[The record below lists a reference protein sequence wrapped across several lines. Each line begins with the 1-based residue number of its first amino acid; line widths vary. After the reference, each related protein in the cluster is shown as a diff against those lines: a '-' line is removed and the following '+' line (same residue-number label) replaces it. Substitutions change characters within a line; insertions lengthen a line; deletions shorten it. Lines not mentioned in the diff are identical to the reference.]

1 MTKTKLFLKYLLLAI
16 SVWYLLVY
24 FYMVYYRIQYPF
36 ELDWIEGGLLGEVQR
51 IVNGQAVY
59 AAPNLEFIA
68 FIYPPLFFYLSAL
81 ASHFFGATFFSLRFV
96 SFLAS
101 LTSFVC
107 IFLIVKEETD
117 HKFIAFI
124 SACFFAA
131 TFRVTGAWM
140 DIGRI
145 DSLFVAML
153 FLFVYFIRH
162 SNSTRAFILA
172 GFFAALALLTK
183 QTALVMCIP
192 AIGYAFL
199 RDWKRTLIL
208 IVTATAITG
217 GVTLAFNL
225 FSNGWYVYYVFEL
238 LGIQTEWLGISEF
251 IKFWPR
257 DLLAHGAIALGFLI
271 YYFFKAWRE
280 QKVQLLGVI
289 FLSILAGT
297 YMSRVKLGGY
307 DNVLM
312 PLYGIIAVLM
322 GLGSHNVLE
331 IIRGQSEDRK
341 EAAVYFS
348 LIIQMAI
355 LVYNPLAQ
363 IPSLAD
369 VSAGQD
375 FVQYLS
381 LQKGR
386 IYVADHPYLLAFA
399 GKETHAHNA
408 AVDDVLR
415 GKKDNRGKTLLN
427 VELSEAIKN
436 QSFAIIITDTQWDVL
451 PRLEKYYEI
460 KDYAFK
466 GNEYFYPVTGAR
478 IRPTHIYFPKVLQ

>member
-1 MTKTKLFLKYLLLAI
+1 MAKTNLSLKYILLAV
-16 SVWYLLVY
+16 SLWYLLVY
-24 FYMVYYRIQYPF
+24 FYMVYFRIQYPF

-51 IVNGQAVY
+51 IMNGQAIYV
-59 AAPNLEFIA
+59 APSLKFVA

-81 ASHFFGATFFSLRFV
+81 ASQFFGATFFSLRLV

-107 IFLIVKEETD
+107 IFLIVKEETGNRSL
-117 HKFIAFI
+117 AFI

-140 DIGRI
+140 DIARV
-145 DSLFVAML
+145 DSLFVALL

-162 SNSTRAFILA
+162 SNSMRAFILA
-172 GFFAALALLTK
+172 GFFAALAVLTK

-208 IVTATAITG
+208 MVTATAVTG
-217 GVTLAFNL
+217 GVTLIFNL
-225 FSNGWYVYYVFEL
+225 FSDGWYMYYVFGL
-238 LGIQTEWLGISEF
+238 LGTQTEWLDISQF
-251 IKFWPR
+251 IIFWPR
-257 DLLAHGAIALGFLI
+257 DLLAHGAIALVFLLF
-271 YYFFKAWRE
+271 YFFKTWRE
-280 QKVQLLGVI
+280 QKGQLLGVI
-289 FLSILAGT
+289 FLSTLAGT

-307 DNVLM
+307 DSVLM
-312 PLYGIIAVLM
+312 PLYGIMAILM
-322 GLGSHNVLE
+322 GLGSHKILE
-331 IIRGQSEDRK
+331 IVRERSGDRK
-341 EAAVYFS
+341 EAVVYFS
-348 LIIQMAI
+348 LIVQLAI
-355 LVYNPLAQ
+355 LVYNPFAQ

-369 VSAGQD
+369 VNAGQD

-386 IYVADHPYLLAFA
+386 IYIADHPYLLAFA

-415 GKKDNRGKTLLN
+415 GKKDNRGKTLLKA
-427 VELSEAIKN
+427 ELSEAIKN
-436 QSFAIIITDTQWDVL
+436 QTFAMIITDTQWDVL
-451 PRLEKYYEI
+451 PHLEKYYEL

-466 GNEYFYPVTGAR
+466 ENGYFYPVTGAR

>member
-1 MTKTKLFLKYLLLAI
+1 MTKIKLFLKYVLLAV
-16 SVWYLLVY
+16 SVLYLLVY
-24 FYMVYYRIQYPF
+24 FYMVYYRIRYPF
-36 ELDWIEGGLLGEVQR
+36 ELEWIEGGLLGQVQR
-51 IVNGQAVY
+51 IVNGQVVY
-59 AAPNLEFIA
+59 AAPSLEFVA

-81 ASHFFGATFFSLRFV
+81 ASQFFGATFFSLRLV

-101 LTSFVC
+101 LTSYICV
-107 IFLIVKEETD
+107 FLIVKEETD
-117 HKFIAFI
+117 NKFIAFI
-124 SACFFAA
+124 SACFLAA

-145 DSLFVAML
+145 DSLFVALL

-172 GFFAALALLTK
+172 GFFAALTLLTK

-199 RDWKRTLIL
+199 KDWKRTSIL
-208 IVTATAITG
+208 IATATAITG

-225 FSNGWYVYYVFEL
+225 VSDGWYVYYVFEL
-238 LGIQTEWLGISEF
+238 LGTQTEWLGISEF
-251 IKFWPR
+251 VKFWPR
-257 DLLAHGAIALGFLI
+257 DLLAHGTITLVFLLI
-271 YYFFKAWRE
+271 YFSKTWRE
-280 QKVQLLGVI
+280 QKGQLLGVI

-307 DNVLM
+307 DSVLM
-312 PLYGIIAVLM
+312 PLYGIMAILM
-322 GLGSHNVLE
+322 GLGSHKILE
-331 IIRGQSEDRK
+331 IVREQNGDRK
-341 EAAVYFS
+341 EAVVYFF
-348 LIIQMAI
+348 LIVQMAI
-355 LVYNPLAQ
+355 LVYNPFVQ

-369 VSAGQD
+369 VNAGQE

-381 LQKGR
+381 SQKGR
-386 IYVADHPYLLAFA
+386 IYIADHPYLLAYA

-415 GKKDNRGKTLLN
+415 GKKANRGKALLN
-427 VELSEAIKN
+427 AELSGAIKD
-436 QSFAIIITDTQWDVL
+436 QTFAMIISDTQWDVL
-451 PRLEKYYEI
+451 PHLEKYYEI

-466 GNEYFYPVTGAR
+466 GNGYFYPITGVR